1 MQQINI
7 DINHNRYSNMSNS
20 LKESF
25 LSILDNYLIL
35 HKPKKLILSEIYY
48 RFDELFRTYNL
59 PEFQYR
65 IEFIDNKINFLPL
78 REIDKLA
85 FKGMM
90 SENIRKEKI
99 KRILDRRT
107 SNQYQVI
114 PIENVDIYRYRKE
127 N

>member
-1 MQQINI
+1 MQQINVKH
-7 DINHNRYSNMSNS
+7 DMYFTSNS

-35 HKPKKLILSEIYY
+35 HKPKKHILSEIYF
-48 RFDELFRTYNL
+48 RLDDLFRTYNL

-90 SENIRKEKI
+90 SENIRKDKI
-99 KRILDRRT
+99 KRILDE
-107 SNQYQVI
+107 SLC
-114 PIENVDIYRYRKE
+114 D
-127 N
+127 